1 MIPEVN
7 TISRK
12 ASLARVNEAGGSREG
27 ETPRQGF

>member
-7 TISRK
+7 TINRK

-27 ETPRQGF
+27 EAL